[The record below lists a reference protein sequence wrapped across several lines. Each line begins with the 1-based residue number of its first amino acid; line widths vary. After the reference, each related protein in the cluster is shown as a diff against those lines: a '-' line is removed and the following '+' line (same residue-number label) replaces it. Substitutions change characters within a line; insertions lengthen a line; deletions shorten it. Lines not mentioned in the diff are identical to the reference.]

1 MAKVGDRFVRKTS
14 KGLIL
19 SELKVV
25 RVNEKSMFLEDWKG
39 KIYRKS
45 NTDSKTIS
53 IKQFSDSKYTEN
65 YFKLED

>member
-14 KGLIL
+14 KGLII

-53 IKQFSDSKYTEN
+53 IKPFSDSKYTEN

>member
-25 RVNEKSMFLEDWKG
+25 RVNEKSMFLEGWKG

-45 NTDSKTIS
+45 NTDSK
-53 IKQFSDSKYTEN
+53 YTEN